1 MNSTDPNINGILAS
15 IRILL
20 ITVGGVMATKGL
32 ENTGAYFW
40 VMTAAGSIMVVG
52 PAVWGVYSSFV
63 NFRRARAVG
72 VQAGINMAVQGKAL
86 ASDGSVISHVGPDT
100 TPALDVTLATSDEII
115 NKFGPVASTIA
126 KV

>member
-20 ITVGGVMATKGL
+20 ITIGGVMAGDGL
-32 ENTGAYFW
+32 TNTTAYHW
-40 VMTAAGSIMVVG
+40 VMIGAGSIMVVG
-52 PAVWGVYSSFV
+52 PAIWGVYSSFV

-86 ASDGSVISHVGPDT
+86 ASDGSVISHFGPDA
-100 TPALDVTLATSDEII
+100 TPSKDVTLKSSDEII
-115 NKFGPVASTIA
+115 TKFGPVASTIA